1 MSSPWTVNPS
11 KGTEGTKKI
20 RFEHKDDNRYDAT
33 KTQFWEKEISDI
45 ISGIQQIQ
53 TLGPIGPTFLN
64 I

>member
-45 ISGIQQIQ
+45 RCWH
-53 TLGPIGPTFLN
+53 TWHTHF
-64 I
+64 